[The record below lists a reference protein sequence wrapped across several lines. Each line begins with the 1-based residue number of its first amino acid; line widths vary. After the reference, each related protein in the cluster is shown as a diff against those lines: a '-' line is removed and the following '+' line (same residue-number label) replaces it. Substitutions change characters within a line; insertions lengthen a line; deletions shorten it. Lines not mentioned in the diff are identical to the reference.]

1 MKTRLLLILTVCLF
15 VSASA
20 MAVPA
25 KRVTKTVRLDNGSTV
40 ELTFRGD
47 EYFSFYSDQDG
58 KYYHLTAKG
67 KYEQLTSMEVDS
79 IWTHHKMERTALSNT
94 AQTRKR
100 NMPIRRIGKP
110 SSVTTGK
117 HHGLVILMEFQDVK
131 FVTENPNA
139 TFNRFFNETG
149 YSDGGNA
156 GSVQDYF
163 KKQSYGKLEIE
174 FDVVGPY
181 TTEYRM
187 AEYGRNRYD
196 SQNVRI
202 GDNNPYLMVAEAID
216 QARQD
221 VNFADYDWDNDGYV
235 DQVFVVYA
243 GYNEA
248 QHADVATI
256 WPHESSLEAAGMARK
271 YNGKTIST
279 YGCSSEL
286 RGNGVDETG
295 QLDGIGTACHEF
307 SHCLGIPD
315 MYDTHGDSF
324 GMGNWDVM
332 CSGSYNGDSCIPA
345 GYTSYERMFAGWLTP
360 TEIKTMTRIND
371 MKPLATHPEAYIL
384 YNEKK
389 RDEFYLLE
397 NRQPVDFDSGL
408 YGHGLLIT
416 HVDYNEN
423 SWSTNSVNVAS
434 EHQRMTIIPADNQ
447 LARWN
452 CEGDT
457 WPGTTG
463 NTALTNYT
471 MPAATLYNEN
481 VDGTKFMSKNIDN
494 ITENTANNTVSFVVC
509 RPELGVPQPDGG
521 TEQSGNAAFTVTW
534 PAVSGAIGYELELTE
549 IGSAPTDPSLALV
562 RKYEFEKWY
571 SKTAGYTD
579 IASNN
584 KMPDY
589 GLSGWSGSK
598 LFTSPEKMRIGTSSS
613 TGWVRTPSW
622 RVPESTDFTVVLG
635 AKVFK
640 EGTPVKGNL
649 RMAYGNEGDAPTYED
664 VAFEVTG
671 DDKLIFHFN
680 VKKDL
685 FYLIIQ
691 PNAQMYMNYLA
702 IYDGLWTAEQLG
714 YASNNAANA
723 PKASRPRRAN
733 ESTYYTT
740 NTNSYTFQNLNTAN
754 RYIYRVRALGSEN
767 IYSQWSGETTFAFS
781 TTGIQSVSTNRSTPQ
796 AIYDLRGQYVGT
808 DINILPKGI
817 YIIQGKKVVK

>member
-1 MKTRLLLILTVCLF
+1 
-15 VSASA
+15 
-20 MAVPA
+20 
-25 KRVTKTVRLDNGSTV
+25 
-40 ELTFRGD
+40 
-47 EYFSFYSDQDG
+47 
-58 KYYHLTAKG
+58 
-67 KYEQLTSMEVDS
+67 
-79 IWTHHKMERTALSNT
+79 
-94 AQTRKR
+94 
-100 NMPIRRIGKP
+100 
-110 SSVTTGK
+110 
-117 HHGLVILMEFQDVK
+117 
-131 FVTENPNA
+131 
-139 TFNRFFNETG
+139 
-149 YSDGGNA
+149 
-156 GSVQDYF
+156 
-163 KKQSYGKLEIE
+163 
-174 FDVVGPY
+174 
-181 TTEYRM
+181 
-187 AEYGRNRYD
+187 
-196 SQNVRI
+196 
-202 GDNNPYLMVAEAID
+202 
-216 QARQD
+216 
-221 VNFADYDWDNDGYV
+221 
-235 DQVFVVYA
+235 
-243 GYNEA
+243 
-248 QHADVATI
+248 
-256 WPHESSLEAAGMARK
+256 
-271 YNGKTIST
+271 
-279 YGCSSEL
+279 
-286 RGNGVDETG
+286 
-295 QLDGIGTACHEF
+295 
-307 SHCLGIPD
+307 
-315 MYDTHGDSF
+315 
-324 GMGNWDVM
+324 
-332 CSGSYNGDSCIPA
+332 
-345 GYTSYERMFAGWLTP
+345 
-360 TEIKTMTRIND
+360 
-371 MKPLATHPEAYIL
+371 
-384 YNEKK
+384 
-389 RDEFYLLE
+389 
-397 NRQPVDFDSGL
+397 
-408 YGHGLLIT
+408 
-416 HVDYNEN
+416 
-423 SWSTNSVNVAS
+423 
-434 EHQRMTIIPADNQ
+434 
-447 LARWN
+447 
-452 CEGDT
+452 
-457 WPGTTG
+457 
-463 NTALTNYT
+463 
-471 MPAATLYNEN
+471 
-481 VDGTKFMSKNIDN
+481 MSKNIDN

-509 RPELGVPQPDGG
+509 RPELGVPEPDGG

-796 AIYDLRGQYVGT
+796 AIYDLRGQYVGN

-817 YIIQGKKVVK
+817 YIIEGKKIVK